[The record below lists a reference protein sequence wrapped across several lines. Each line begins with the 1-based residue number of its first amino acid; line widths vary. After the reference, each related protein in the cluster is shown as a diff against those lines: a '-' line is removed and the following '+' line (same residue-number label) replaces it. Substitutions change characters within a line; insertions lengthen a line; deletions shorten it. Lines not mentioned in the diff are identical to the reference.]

1 MGIAPITNLIPL
13 SQTRTIKAEL
23 EPAPMERVENSA
35 RTGDET
41 YSPSKGKSGRGS
53 EDDAEEDGGE
63 DASFEGTLEA
73 AESEPASEDTTQPSA
88 SSEPRPISFF
98 A

>member
-1 MGIAPITNLIPL
+1 MGIAPLTNLIPL
-13 SQTRTIKAEL
+13 SQAGKIQGKL

-35 RTGDET
+35 RTRDET

-53 EDDAEEDGGE
+53 EDDAEEDGTE
-63 DASFEGTLEA
+63 DVSFEGSLDD
-73 AESEPASEDTTQPSA
+73 AESESASEGAAQPSVP
-88 SSEPRPISFF
+88 SEPGPISFF